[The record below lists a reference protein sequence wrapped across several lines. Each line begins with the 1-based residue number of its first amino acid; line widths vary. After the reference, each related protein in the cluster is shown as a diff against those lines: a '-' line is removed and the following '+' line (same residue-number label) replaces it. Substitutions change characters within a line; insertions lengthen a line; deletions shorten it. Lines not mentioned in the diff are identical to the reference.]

1 MGDLSSATLACDTAA
16 LWHLARVIEAHFPRK
31 NQHDSGADAARRQ
44 AFTAAASD
52 LAQRYMRLRLQAQ
65 GAENRRKRFE
75 ALAQAAQQLRF
86 AMEGLNLS
94 ELHVLESAQRAT
106 HQAYVD
112 DLGDPQGYNLDKQHE
127 LFDEHWGPRP
137 ASRMLQWQDLR
148 WLEQAA
154 KSLGAPRRRGRPEN
168 TAERWAARQFV
179 VLCHQHGWTPVRVA
193 HSGSETQHADPHT
206 SGPVVCLAAVFA
218 AGGENEVRA
227 KSAALSALKSLRSR
241 FTHLEWPDC
250 LPDDP
255 LHDAME
261 PTEYTASLKE
271 LISDRR
277 NGIGVLPDF
286 RPEDH

>member
-1 MGDLSSATLACDTAA
+1 MDAAGGDAA
-16 LWHLARVIEAHFPRK
+16 
-31 NQHDSGADAARRQ
+31 SGGRAKDAADPADAEPL
-44 AFTAAASD
+44 AAAC
-52 LAQRYMRLRLQAQ
+52 
-65 GAENRRKRFE
+65 GF
-75 ALAQAAQQLRF
+75 
-86 AMEGLNLS
+86 
-94 ELHVLESAQRAT
+94 SA
-106 HQAYVD
+106 
-112 DLGDPQGYNLDKQHE
+112 G
-127 LFDEHWGPRP
+127 
-137 ASRMLQWQDLR
+137 
-148 WLEQAA
+148 
-154 KSLGAPRRRGRPEN
+154 
-168 TAERWAARQFV
+168 
-179 VLCHQHGWTPVRVA
+179 
-193 HSGSETQHADPHT
+193 
-206 SGPVVCLAAVFA
+206 VCGAAVFA

>member
-1 MGDLSSATLACDTAA
+1 MSNLRHSDLSCDTAA
-16 LWHLARVIEAHFPRK
+16 LGHLERVIEAHFPRQS
-31 NQHDSGADAARRQ
+31 QHDSDADSVRRQ

-52 LAQRYMRLRLQAQ
+52 LAQRYMQLRLQAQ
-65 GAENRRKRFE
+65 DAENRRRRFE
-75 ALAQAAQQLRF
+75 AIAQAAQQLRF
-86 AMEGLNLS
+86 AMEGLHES
-94 ELHVLESAQRAT
+94 ELKALEDKQRAA
-106 HQAYVD
+106 HQVFVD
-112 DLGDPQGYNLDKQHE
+112 DLDGHERYDIDQAHE
-127 LFDEHWGPRP
+127 LYGEPWGPRT
-137 ASRMLQWQDLR
+137 AERMLQWQDLR

-154 KSLGAPRRRGRPEN
+154 KSLGAPRRRGRPKN

-179 VLCHQHGWTPVRVA
+179 VLCHKHGWTPVRVA
-193 HSGSETQHADPHT
+193 HSGSETQHADPHP
-206 SGPVVCLAAVFA
+206 SGPVMCLAAVFA

-227 KSAALSALKSLRSR
+227 KSAALSALKSLRGR

-250 LPDDP
+250 LPDDL

-286 RPEDH
+286 HPGDH